1 MPARIAS
8 ASTPAS
14 MRAARVMS
22 PLMPLKGSKCATRTR
37 PPFPYDCTRLP
48 RFCLRPGALLT
59 GAAHRTNNR
68 VVFVLGRGCEGKA
81 MQTHDRP
88 RLRPHVVPAQNYG
101 DPHHVYLVDQ
111 LGLAPGP
118 RRLTVQEFHWV
129 RLFDG
134 ARTLQDIHVEAV
146 RQNGGQLLALD
157 RVSALARALDDHLRL
172 DGARYQGIVG
182 ANVRP
187 PRCIGVY
194 QGEPAA
200 LRRQIDRLFTD
211 PRGPG
216 RPGRQCADGTLRA
229 VLVPHIDYPRG
240 GHTYAWGFRELFERS
255 DASLFV
261 IIGTSHFSEQRFTL
275 TRKDFATPLGVART
289 DQDYI
294 DRLVKHYGDGLF
306 DDELRAHLPEHSIEL
321 EVVVLQYLYERVRD
335 IRIVPLVVGSFYD

>member
-1 MPARIAS
+1 MPARIDS

-14 MRAARVMS
+14 MSAARVMS

-88 RLRPHVVPAQNYG
+88 RLRPYVVPAQNYG

-134 ARTLQDIHVEAV
+134 ACTLQDLHLEAV
-146 RQNGGQLLALD
+146 SPYGWQAVPLR
-157 RVSALARALDDHLRL
+157 RSSRLARA
-172 DGARYQGIVG
+172 A
-182 ANVRP
+182 
-187 PRCIGVY
+187 
-194 QGEPAA
+194 
-200 LRRQIDRLFTD
+200 
-211 PRGPG
+211 
-216 RPGRQCADGTLRA
+216 
-229 VLVPHIDYPRG
+229 
-240 GHTYAWGFRELFERS
+240 
-255 DASLFV
+255 
-261 IIGTSHFSEQRFTL
+261 SEQLCPR
-275 TRKDFATPLGVART
+275 
-289 DQDYI
+289 
-294 DRLVKHYGDGLF
+294 
-306 DDELRAHLPEHSIEL
+306 
-321 EVVVLQYLYERVRD
+321 
-335 IRIVPLVVGSFYD
+335 